1 MAGGMKVLAKETAV
15 YGLSSILGRVLNWLL
30 VPMYTR
36 VLDNTGDFGIVT
48 NLYAWTALLM
58 VILTYGMETGFFR
71 FANKG
76 DKKPEAIY
84 STILLSIGFTS
95 TLFLVLGL
103 LFLEPICAGL
113 GYLQTPE
120 YVAILMVIV
129 SLDAFMSIPFGY
141 LRYLKR
147 PVRFASVKLINIF
160 LTIGLNLFFLLLCPW
175 LYVHFPATV
184 SWFYVPDYG
193 VGYIFIANL
202 ISSVVTLFLLMPQLR
217 GFKYT
222 FDGTLLRQLLR
233 YSLPVLVF
241 GIAGVLNQSVDKI
254 IFPFLFADRDY
265 ADDQL
270 GIYGACFKIAVI
282 MVMFIQAFR
291 YAYEPFVFAKSKN
304 ENNKKA
310 YADALKY
317 FIIFALLIFLGVMFY
332 LDIIKY
338 FVDEK
343 YFPGLR
349 VVPIVMLGELFFGI
363 YFNLS
368 FWYKLVDETKWGAY
382 FSTFGLVV
390 TVLIIV
396 LFAPTYGYMACAWAS
411 FVCNLLMMLI
421 SYVMGQKKYPI
432 EYDLKTIF
440 VYFAL
445 AAGLYA
451 AAMLPDIEK
460 EWLRLL
466 YRTGLLVIFV
476 VFIIKRDLPL
486 REIPVLN
493 RFIK

>member
-15 YGLSSILGRVLNWLL
+15 YGLSSIFGRVLNWLL

-36 VLDNTGDFGIVT
+36 VLENTGDFGIT
-48 NLYAWTALLM
+48 INLYGWTALLM

-76 DKKPEAIY
+76 EQKPERIY

-95 TLFLVLGL
+95 TLFLILGL
-103 LFLEPICAGL
+103 LLLQPICAGL

-120 YVAILMVIV
+120 YVAMLMIIV
-129 SLDAFMSIPFGY
+129 ALDAFTSIPFGY
-141 LRYLKR
+141 LRYQKR
-147 PVRFASVKLINIF
+147 PLRFASIKLLNIF

-175 LYVHFPATV
+175 LYTHFPETV
-184 SWFYVPDYG
+184 SWFYIPGYG
-193 VGYIFIANL
+193 VGYIFVANL
-202 ISSVVTLFLLMPQLR
+202 IASVVTLFLLMPQLT

-241 GIAGVLNQSVDKI
+241 GVAGVLNQSIDKI
-254 IFPFLFADRDY
+254 IFPFLFADRTY
-265 ADDQL
+265 ADEQL

-304 ENNKKA
+304 ENNKQA
-310 YADALKY
+310 YASALKY

-343 YFPGLR
+343 YFSGLK

-390 TVLIIV
+390 TVFIIV
-396 LFAPTYGYMACAWAS
+396 QFAPTYGYIACAWAS
-411 FVCNLLMMLI
+411 FICNLLMMLI
-421 SYVMGQKKYPI
+421 SYFVGQKKYPI

-466 YRTGLLVIFV
+466 YRTGLLIVFV

-486 REIPVLN
+486 REIPVIN